1 MRFQLFLCLAVFCFS
16 HASAQI
22 IERKTTSASDR
33 IGTDSFAV
41 HSQAFSLNRT
51 GEANMQ
57 SADLIWRPLL
67 KHVCEAHEPRI
78 PGDEEI
84 ERIKAQKT
92 ALKRST
98 SVNVIAERSTNT
110 AVVPTVGANFAGNS
124 NNGHSPMD
132 NHIAISN
139 GGMIVSVANTTIEV
153 DDKSGNTLYFNDIV
167 TFLNDANITNVC
179 DPNVLY
185 DPAQDRFI
193 FFAQECAGASANSYL
208 CIAFSKTN
216 DPSQGW
222 WTYKI
227 SGHLIPGTWF
237 DYPKTAISTNEL
249 YISGNC
255 FDDLGNYAESILYQ
269 IQKNNGYSGASLS
282 WQYWH
287 NIPGSPFTL
296 LPVSYGIGSTYGPG
310 CYLVATK
317 AGGASSFDFYN
328 LTDDMTASNEQLL
341 HSTISTTTYSPSGD
355 ALQQGTTCLL
365 DNGDCRA
372 LSGFYLNGILHF
384 VFHSDYM
391 NGYNGINYNR
401 FDVAKKKNTSSTFG
415 LSGYDYSYPSVAAYT
430 NVVSDPS
437 VMIGFGRSASNIYP
451 EMRAVH
457 CDVNMNWSAST
468 LVKSSTSY
476 VSMTSTTKERWGDYT
491 GMTRDHS
498 SATPSVW
505 MNGMYGTG
513 SNTWKTWIAE
523 IHDPWMSIPPLAK
536 DVKSLVK
543 VSPNPVTDIF
553 RIQFEI
559 EQTERIVISLYDMQ
573 GRLVRELFNNV
584 AQTGENIFTFNK
596 AALSNG
602 SYLLKINTAT
612 KTLSHEVIQV
622 Q

>member
-1 MRFQLFLCLAVFCFS
+1 MRFRILLCLAFCYVQVV
-16 HASAQI
+16 SAQI
-22 IERKTTSASDR
+22 VEVKTRTAKDLVAA
-33 IGTDSFAV
+33 DSQAV
-41 HSQAFSLNRT
+41 HSQAYMLSST
-51 GEANMQ
+51 GETNMQ
-57 SADLIWRPLL
+57 SADLLWRPLV
-67 KHVCEAHEPRI
+67 KHVCEAHEPRT
-78 PGDEEI
+78 PAFETI
-84 ERIKAQKT
+84 ERIKEQKT
-92 ALKRST
+92 ASKRNSNPT
-98 SVNVIAERSTNT
+98 INAERSMNT
-110 AVVPTVGANFAGNS
+110 AVVPMVGANFAGNS

-167 TFLNDANITNVC
+167 TFLNDATITNVC
-179 DPNVLY
+179 DPNILY

-208 CIAFSKTN
+208 CLAFSKTN

-227 SGHLIPGTWF
+227 SGHLIPNTWF

-255 FDDLGNYAESILYQ
+255 FDDQGNYAESILYQ
-269 IQKNNGYSGASLS
+269 IQKNNGYSGASLN

-296 LPVSYGIGSTYGPG
+296 LPVSYGIGGTYGPG
-310 CYLVATK
+310 CYIVATK
-317 AGGASSFDFYN
+317 VGGASNFDFYN

-341 HSTISTTTYSPSGD
+341 HYSIATTAYSPSGD
-355 ALQQGTTCLL
+355 AAQQGTSCLL

-372 LSGFYLNGILHF
+372 LSGFYLNGIVHF
-384 VFHSDYM
+384 VFHSDYS

-401 FDVAKKKNTSSTFG
+401 FDVSKKKNTSSTFG

-437 VMIGFGRSASNIYP
+437 VMIGFGRSAANIYP
-451 EMRAVH
+451 EMRVVH

-468 LVKSSTSY
+468 LVKSSSNY
-476 VSMTSTTKERWGDYT
+476 VSFTSTTKERWGDYT

-498 SATPSVW
+498 SSTPSVW
-505 MNGMYGTG
+505 MNGMYGTS

-523 IHDPWMSIPPLAK
+523 IHDPWLSVHTPAAK
-536 DVKSLVK
+536 PSNVTVF
-543 VSPNPVTDIF
+543 PNPVVDIS
-553 RIQFEI
+553 RIQFELAN
-559 EQTERIVISLYDMQ
+559 TETINIALYDMKGQ
-573 GRLVRELFNNV
+573 LVKQLFSNS
-584 AQTGENIFTFNK
+584 AQAGENIFTFNK
-596 AALSNG
+596 AALVSGN
-602 SYLLKINTAT
+602 YILKISTAS
-612 KTLSHEVIQV
+612 KIISNELIQV